1 MGLLDKQPQG
11 CKMSTLLQDYQVEL
25 DPEVISEFRDAVNS
39 NDSFVCNYFKNRN
52 GKNHWNAICSCM
64 DWISVT
70 VRYINN
76 YPEISKDMDVKAMQI
91 YSLISS
97 IDIIHESLTQLH
109 RVIVD
114 GNMKN
119 WPFKGRSQIF
129 NNKVKHLSHCDDDD
143 YFREIRA
150 IFGAHP
156 TALKGEQGERMFAS
170 WPHDHS
176 FQGED
181 FTVNLYS
188 NIPDKKD
195 IHFGIYIKELLEYA
209 KERYEYLF
217 ELERLLSLLFQ
228 KYCLE
233 LETKVIPQTH
243 NTLDEIRLLSEE
255 NEERLGSDYYH
266 GILWELDILFSAELS
281 EPHLKS
287 EEQEY
292 KDELLQ
298 LVNEIRKNIQS
309 MNMVDLEYDYLLPGS
324 LPKNHLQYDI
334 SKVLT
339 SISNDRYDPLL
350 RMYVKNFNEYSN
362 NHYDFKLS
370 ESINVI
376 YLKLKLMIYAT
387 IKNNV

>member
-1 MGLLDKQPQG
+1 MSLLLDNYG
-11 CKMSTLLQDYQVEL
+11 VEL
-25 DPEVISEFRDAVNS
+25 DAEIISEFRESVNS
-39 NDSFVCNYFKNRN
+39 NSNFVLNYFINRN

-109 RVIVD
+109 RVIID
-114 GNMKN
+114 RGMKD
-119 WPFKGRSQIF
+119 WPFKGQSTIF
-129 NNKVKHLSHCDDDD
+129 KNKVQHLSHCDDDD

-156 TALKGEQGERMFAS
+156 TSLKGEQGERMFAS

-176 FQGED
+176 FNGED

-188 NIPDKKD
+188 NIPSKDD
-195 IHFGIYIKELLEYA
+195 IHVGLYIKELLTYA

-217 ELERLLSLLFQ
+217 QLEKKLDSLFQ
-228 KYCLE
+228 AHCLA
-233 LETKVIPQTH
+233 LKSKVIPKAH

-255 NEERLGSDYYH
+255 NEARSGNDYYH
-266 GILWELDILFSAELS
+266 GVLWELDILFRAELT
-281 EPHLKS
+281 EPHLKA
-287 EEQEY
+287 EEQDY
-292 KDELLQ
+292 KAELLQ
-298 LVNEIRKNIQS
+298 LINEVRKNIQS
-309 MNMVDLEYDYLLPGS
+309 MNMIELKYDYLLPSS
-324 LPKNHLQYDI
+324 LPKYHLQYDI
-334 SKVLT
+334 SKVL
-339 SISNDRYDPLL
+339 SAISNSRHDPLMPMFI
-350 RMYVKNFNEYSN
+350 RNFNEYSYN
-362 NHYDFKLS
+362 YYDFKLS
-370 ESINVI
+370 ESIEVI

-387 IKNNV
+387 TIKNV